1 MFQTCLAELPFA
13 TFCLRADKATQT
25 SFLIQVT
32 PHVDWQRALSPRQ
45 PPSQDPSSL
54 HPAALPSQHLAS
66 MLANSGKKGMDKTRW
81 LFVLSS
87 LEHHTKRTEPKLLC
101 GPSLTAK
108 EDGENVQTWTV
119 RTTLALVPAVKW
131 SDPEP
136 RSRGKGR
143 VDGMS
148 SGSFHPQRKIIPIKF
163 WTNTARPCLGPACF
177 QLSHSAP
184 ASGVR
189 GFLLRHGPRGSREKW
204 GKLGRG
210 VTPHPVG
217 NCSPFGN
224 GEEKIF
230 FLFFGCMGRQCD
242 QGERQRR
249 EALEVWSGTPT
260 KECVLHPPYRTWP
273 PGPLPQDVHAFP
285 SSVG

>member
-1 MFQTCLAELPFA
+1 M
-13 TFCLRADKATQT
+13 
-25 SFLIQVT
+25 QVT

-54 HPAALPSQHLAS
+54 HPAALPSKLLAS
-66 MLANSGKKGMDKTRW
+66 MLANSGKKRMDETRW
-81 LFVLSS
+81 LFISS
-87 LEHHTKRTEPKLLC
+87 PQEHHTKRTEPKLLC

-119 RTTLALVPAVKW
+119 RTTLALVPTVKW

-143 VDGMS
+143 VDSMS

-184 ASGVR
+184 AIGVR
-189 GFLLRHGPRGSREKW
+189 GFLLRHGPCGSREKW

-210 VTPHPVG
+210 SPHTQWEIAPHLG
-217 NCSPFGN
+217 MGRKN
-224 GEEKIF
+224 IF
-230 FLFFGCMGRQCD
+230 FIFWVY
-242 QGERQRR
+242 GET
-249 EALEVWSGTPT
+249 V
-260 KECVLHPPYRTWP
+260 
-273 PGPLPQDVHAFP
+273 
-285 SSVG
+285 